1 MNKKLADLMS
11 IPNSTLQVKN
21 NQLYFGNYSAQE
33 LLDKFGSPLYLYQE
47 NVLRDRCRK
56 LVQMV
61 DYENVVVHYSAKA
74 NTNVALLQIIREEGL
89 HADAMS
95 PGEIY
100 LEEAAGFPPEK
111 IFFVCNNVDDEEMLY
126 ALQKGIKVSVDS
138 LAQLERFGRL
148 NTGGKVA
155 VRINPGIG
163 SGHHEK
169 VITGGDKS
177 KFGVYHSE
185 VEKIKEIA
193 EKYQL
198 KIMGINMH
206 IGSNFMEPEAYVE
219 AVKIILSIAEQFPDL
234 ELIDAGGGFGIS
246 YDGSRPNL
254 DVTSLGVRLAKVLKD
269 WTDKYGQKVTFA
281 MEPGRFVVV
290 ESGIILTRVLSTKV
304 NPGEPP
310 RKFIGTDTGFN
321 VLARPMIYDS
331 YHEILNASNVESS
344 NLEAVDICGNIC
356 ESGDLL
362 ARGRKMP
369 PSKEGDVLAILD
381 AGAYGF
387 TMSSNYNCRLRPA
400 EVLLQEDGQ
409 ARLIRKRDSLADL
422 LKHQVY

>member
-1 MNKKLADLMS
+1 MAV
-11 IPNSTLQVKN
+11 PNSSLKMKD
-21 NQLYFGNYSAQE
+21 NQLYLGNYSAEE
-33 LLDKFGSPLYLYQE
+33 LLNKFGSPLYVYQE
-47 NVLRDRCRK
+47 NVLRDRCRQ
-56 LVQMV
+56 LINMIN
-61 DYENVVVHYSAKA
+61 YENMVVHYSAKA
-74 NTNVALLQIIREEGL
+74 NTNVALLKIIREEGL

-95 PGEIY
+95 PGEIH

-111 IFFVCNNVDDEEMLY
+111 IFFVCNNVDDEEMLF
-126 ALQKGIKVSVDS
+126 AINKGVKISVDS

-148 NTGGKVA
+148 NPGGKVA

-177 KFGVYHSE
+177 KFGVYHTH
-185 VEKIKEIA
+185 VEKIKEVA
-193 EKYQL
+193 QKYNL

-206 IGSNFMEPEAYVE
+206 IGSNFMQPEAYIE
-219 AVKIILSIAEQFPDL
+219 AVKVILGIAEQFPDL

-246 YDGSRPNL
+246 YTDSQLNL
-254 DVTSLGVRLAKVLKD
+254 DIQSLGVKLSQVIRD
-269 WTDKYGQKVTFA
+269 WTDKYGKNVTFA
-281 MEPGRFVVV
+281 MEPGRYVVA
-290 ESGIILTRVLSTKV
+290 ECGIILTRVLSTKV

-321 VLARPMIYDS
+321 VLARPMMYDS
-331 YHEILNASNVESS
+331 YHEILNASNLEDK
-344 NLEAVDICGNIC
+344 NQEAVDICGNIC

-362 ARGRKMP
+362 ARQREI
-369 PSKEGDVLAILD
+369 PSTKEGDILAILD

-400 EVLLQEDGQ
+400 EVLIQEDGQ
-409 ARLIRKRDSLADL
+409 ARLIRKRDSLEDL
-422 LKHQVY
+422 LQHQVY